1 MSQSQ
6 YNTMGFGGG
15 PGRHMYNVY
24 ARFGA
29 TYKVSSNDPLY
40 KYVKEHQN
48 ILRPYGIVLNE
59 SRAADKGHTI
69 IIPMMQER
77 DRNTS
82 MTYTALNADKQ
93 FGGTS
98 NAAGLFPTRDA

>member
-29 TYKVSSNDPLY
+29 TYKVSSDDPLY
-40 KYVKEHQN
+40 KYVKEH
-48 ILRPYGIVLNE
+48 
-59 SRAADKGHTI
+59 
-69 IIPMMQER
+69 
-77 DRNTS
+77 
-82 MTYTALNADKQ
+82 
-93 FGGTS
+93 
-98 NAAGLFPTRDA
+98 